1 MLDYEVK
8 TWAENRSCLTSQ
20 RGKKGAGLGG
30 VDGGAFGVVLL
41 IVNKQAARPLG
52 GDHALEGQGE
62 AGSLGLPA
70 SAEGRDYLMSQYL
83 MSY

>member
-8 TWAENRSCLTSQ
+8 TWAENRSCLKNQ
-20 RGKKGAGLGG
+20 REKKGAGLGG
-30 VDGGAFGVVLL
+30 VDGGAFGAVIL
-41 IVNKQAARPLG
+41 IVNKQVARPLE
-52 GDHALEGQGE
+52 GDHTLEGQGQ